1 MPLLYTQL
9 LESHSH
15 ATDEVSRYC
24 KTLRNEQYSVLG
36 PSFVNYA
43 QLKDLR
49 NQIVHEYVIDATVF
63 ELAETTK
70 TVPRTPIT
78 LVDVSTRR
86 SDLGPPLLIHA
97 LIVPRAISIKLS

>member
-24 KTLRNEQYSVLG
+24 KTLRNEQYFVLG

-49 NQIVHEYVIDATVF
+49 NQIVHEYVIDATVRVVVEVLNF
-63 ELAETTK
+63 APLIAEMFAK
-70 TVPRTPIT
+70 
-78 LVDVSTRR
+78 S
-86 SDLGPPLLIHA
+86 
-97 LIVPRAISIKLS
+97 